1 MKYCPL
7 IKGECRRDCVLF
19 VDKNRTGNSNCR
31 LESAA
36 ISLECI
42 GEYFAKQ
49 LNEEDEQNSTV

>member
-7 IKGECRRDCVLF
+7 IKGECCRDCVLF

-49 LNEEDEQNSTV
+49 LDEEDE